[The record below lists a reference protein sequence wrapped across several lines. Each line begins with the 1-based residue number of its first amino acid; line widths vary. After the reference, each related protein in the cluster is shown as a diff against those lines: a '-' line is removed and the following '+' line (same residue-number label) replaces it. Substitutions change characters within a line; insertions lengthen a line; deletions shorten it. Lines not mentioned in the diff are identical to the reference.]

1 MDDKGF
7 GKIAEVFLMQFDNVY
22 YVDLNSGEYQYFSWG
37 SKISDHNKMP
47 DRKAFDEDFFTDVLK
62 NFENPICEE
71 DISAVHA
78 FLSKESIA
86 GKLKE
91 NGKSKLFFRLMAG
104 ELAVYHE
111 LRLLC
116 GPEGSSFILGITNV
130 DAEYREKE
138 AQEKVK
144 EEGLTY
150 RRIAGSLATRYDS
163 IYYIDVET
171 GDYTRYDTMR
181 NDTRN
186 IDSRITDEEHS
197 GGSLEVVLRGEDF
210 FNSLID
216 RVRDTV
222 VPEDRASVIA
232 LFDRDH
238 LNILRKTEA
247 SASVDFRTRWKGN
260 TTYFN
265 MRLVWVVDGRHI
277 VVGVANVDA
286 RVRREKAQQSALK
299 MANEQAER
307 DGLTGVKNITAFQK
321 YESIL
326 QEQIDNRTMDAFSIA
341 VFDLN
346 DLKKINDTMGH
357 KVGDQYICDAC
368 MLICHIFKHSPVFR
382 IGGDEFCTVLKD
394 EDYLNRADLVADFK
408 EKVKKNLTFG
418 RAVVAV
424 GISTFRPAD
433 DDKVEDV
440 FSRADEQMYKNK
452 RELKELM

>member
-1 MDDKGF
+1 MGSIDRGLTF
-7 GKIAEVFLMQFDNVY
+7 EKIAEAFLMQFDNLY
-22 YVDLNSGEYQYFSWG
+22 YVDLNTGNYQLFSADQ
-37 SKISDHNKMP
+37 KKMP
-47 DRKAFDEDFFTDVLK
+47 GQEARGGDFFTDVIK
-62 NFENPICEE
+62 NLENPICEE
-71 DISAVHA
+71 DIPAVRTL
-78 FLSKESIA
+78 LSKENISQ
-86 GKLKE
+86 KLTE
-91 NGKSKLFFRLMAG
+91 NVKTRLFFRLMAG
-104 ELAVYHE
+104 EVPVYHE
-111 LRLLC
+111 LRLMRSPEC
-116 GPEGSSFILGITNV
+116 GCFILGITNV

-138 AQEKVK
+138 EQEKLK
-144 EEGLTY
+144 EESLTFS
-150 RRIAGSLATRYDS
+150 RIAGSLATRYDS
-163 IYYIDVET
+163 IYYIDSET
-171 GDYTRYDTMR
+171 GDYTRYATMR

-186 IDSRITDEEHS
+186 IDSRTSDEEHS
-197 GGSLEVVLRGEDF
+197 GGSLEVALKGEDF
-210 FNSLID
+210 FNSLTD

-222 VPEDRASVIA
+222 VPEDRASVLA
-232 LFDRDH
+232 MFDRDH

-247 SASVDFRTRWKGN
+247 STSVDFRTRWKGN

-286 RVRREKAQQSALK
+286 RVRREKAQQSALR

-346 DLKKINDTMGH
+346 DLKKINDTLGH
-357 KVGDQYICDAC
+357 RIGDQYICDAC
-368 MLICHIFKHSPVFR
+368 TLICHIFKHSPVFR

-394 EDYLNRADLVADFK
+394 EDYQNRADLVADFK
-408 EKVKKNLTFG
+408 EKVRKNLTFG

-433 DDKVEDV
+433 DVKVEDV